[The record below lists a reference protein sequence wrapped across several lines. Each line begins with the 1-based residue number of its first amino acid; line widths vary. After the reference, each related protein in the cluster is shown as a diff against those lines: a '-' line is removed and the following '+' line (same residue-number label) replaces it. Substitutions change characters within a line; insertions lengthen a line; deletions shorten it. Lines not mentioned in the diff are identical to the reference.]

1 MNAEGLLGTFDF
13 RTMESFLERAFP
25 QNSISFGQLVVEMM
39 SGGTEFDVSLL
50 WKAFL
55 NALLYGISDSK
66 KMFFA
71 LFVLGLVSVILYNA
85 AGMFKEKQTMQ
96 IANYFVTMLGAIAL
110 IQGFEI
116 AFHICQ
122 SCVELVMDFIRIF
135 LPVYCLSLGF
145 VKGAMTAYGYY
156 QFVFVVL
163 YLLQQILIHVFLPL
177 TKCFI
182 LLTFMNGL
190 VEDKRFEGI
199 QKLIEKGIGTGLK
212 CMTYLVVGTGMFRT
226 LLTVRVDHLNK
237 TVLQKAVA
245 AIPAVG
251 DVTDSATQ
259 MILSCGSLVQGGLGS
274 AALIVLVLICLTP
287 LVKLLFLYGSL
298 QVSSSLIG
306 LLGEK
311 NMTKTTAE
319 ASKAFLFLFQIAF
332 FTLLMFMLIIGLMM
346 YQM

>member
-1 MNAEGLLGTFDF
+1 MNGESLLGTFDLQK
-13 RTMESFLERAFP
+13 MEGFLESVFP
-25 QNSISFGQLVVEMM
+25 QNSISFGELVVDMM
-39 SGGTEFDVSLL
+39 SGGTEFDISLL
-50 WKAFL
+50 SKAFF

-66 KMFFA
+66 KMCLS
-71 LFVLGLVSVILYNA
+71 LFVLGLISVILYNA
-85 AGMFKEKQTMQ
+85 ASMFKEKQTMQ
-96 IANYFVTMLGAIAL
+96 IANYFVTILGVITL
-110 IQGFEI
+110 IQGFES
-116 AFHICQ
+116 AWSICQ
-122 SCVELVMDFIRIF
+122 SCVGMVLDFIRIF
-135 LPVYCLSLGF
+135 LPIYCISLGF

-156 QFVFVVL
+156 QFVFLVL
-163 YLLQQILIHVFLPL
+163 YFLQQILIHVFMPL

-182 LLTFMNGL
+182 LLAFMNGIM
-190 VEDKRFEGI
+190 EENRFEGI

-212 CMTYLVVGTGMFRT
+212 GMTYLVVGTGMFRT

-274 AALIVLVLICLTP
+274 AALIVLILMCLTP
-287 LVKLLFLYGSL
+287 LVKLLLLYVSL
-298 QVSSSLIG
+298 QVSSALIG

-311 NMTKTTAE
+311 NMTRTTAE
-319 ASKAFLFLFQIAF
+319 ASKAFLFLFQITF
-332 FTLLMFMLIIGLMM
+332 FTLLMFLLIIGVMM